1 MNRMIPL
8 WPGAIPYAEGYPEQI
23 PAMKEFRIPESRSA
37 MLVCPGGGYTMKAEI
52 EGDPV
57 AKMVNA
63 IGVSAYVLDYRI
75 LPCSRYAPMTDAL
88 RALRLLRSMGY
99 EKVGIMGFSAGG
111 HISAMVATANTDGD
125 PEAGDPIERLS
136 ARPDAFALCYTPVDL
151 IHYDQKGSR
160 RNLLGAL
167 SDDPETLEAFSPYL
181 HISSDTPPAFI
192 WHTMDDGV
200 VSVGHAFEMARA
212 LNDCG
217 VKAEL
222 AHFPT
227 RAPRNRHIGE
237 ESDCAPMVR
246 TVSELAEKQWF
257 LRRRR
262 TIRQHVGRRLFR
274 HLRNGNSSIYRR

>member
-23 PAMKEFRIPESRSA
+23 PAMKEFRMPESRSA

-57 AKMVNA
+57 AEMVNA

-88 RALRLLRSMGY
+88 RALRVLRSMGY

-125 PEAGDPIERLS
+125 PEADDPIERLS

-181 HISSDTPPAFI
+181 HVSSDTPPAFI

-222 AHFPT
+222 HIFPHGHHGIGISAKNPIAH
-227 RAPRNRHIGE
+227 
-237 ESDCAPMVR
+237 
-246 TVSELAEKQWF
+246 QWC
-257 LRRRR
+257 
-262 TIRQHVGRRLFR
+262 GLFQNW
-274 HLRNGNSSIYRR
+274 LKSNGF

>member
-57 AKMVNA
+57 AEMVNA
-63 IGVSAYVLDYRI
+63 IGVSAYVLAYRI

-111 HISAMVATANTDGD
+111 HISAMVATANTDGA
-125 PEAGDPIERLS
+125 PEANDPIERLS

-160 RNLLGAL
+160 RNLLGTL
-167 SDDPETLEAFSPYL
+167 SDDPKPVAAKPAAKPAAAGSVTVNAPMPGNINAVRVTVGQTVKKGDDLVILEAMKMENEIKAP
-181 HISSDTPPAFI
+181 SDGTVA
-192 WHTMDDGV
+192 
-200 VSVGHAFEMARA
+200 SVNVTKGATVNTGDVLVT
-212 LNDCG
+212 LN
-217 VKAEL
+217 
-222 AHFPT
+222 
-227 RAPRNRHIGE
+227 
-237 ESDCAPMVR
+237 
-246 TVSELAEKQWF
+246 
-257 LRRRR
+257 
-262 TIRQHVGRRLFR
+262 
-274 HLRNGNSSIYRR
+274 